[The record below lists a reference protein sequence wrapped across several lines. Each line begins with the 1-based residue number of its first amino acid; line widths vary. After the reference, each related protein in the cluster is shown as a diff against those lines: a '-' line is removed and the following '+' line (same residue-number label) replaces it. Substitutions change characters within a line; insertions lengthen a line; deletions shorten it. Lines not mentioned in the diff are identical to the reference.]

1 MAKLANLTFK
11 LSLQSQRERGLKGA
25 VQCSGVA
32 VCEEA
37 DQGVESGVKGHNGRQ
52 VEGAISGDSR
62 NRLQLRVRLERV
74 REGEDNW

>member
-1 MAKLANLTFK
+1 M
-11 LSLQSQRERGLKGA
+11 KGA

-37 DQGVESGVKGHNGRQ
+37 DQGVESGVKGHNGWQ

-62 NRLQLRVRLERV
+62 IIGKVSNLVDFYV
-74 REGEDNW
+74 